1 MEINLWTVIITIFNV
16 VILYIY
22 LKKKLFIP
30 VTTFM
35 ENRTNTIEN
44 NIKTSVNKKK
54 EAEELR
60 KQYEEKLKEL
70 NEEGRKIVEEYKIKA
85 QSIHDEIVEAAKKEA
100 DFIRQRAREDAELEM
115 ERAQDEIK
123 KQIVSL
129 SILAAAKAIERELDE
144 EKHHALIREFIN
156 RVGA

>member
-1 MEINLWTVIITIFNV
+1 MEINLWTVVITIFNV
-16 VILYIY
+16 VILYIF

-44 NIKTSVNKKK
+44 NIKSSINKKK
-54 EAEELR
+54 EAEEL
-60 KQYEEKLKEL
+60 KKEYENKLKEL
-70 NEEGRKIVEEYKIKA
+70 NEQGKRIVEEYKNKA
-85 QSIHDEIVEAAKKEA
+85 LNIHDEIIAQAKKEA
-100 DFIRQRAREDAELEM
+100 DFIRQKAREDAELEM

-129 SILAAAKAIERELDE
+129 ALLVAAKAIERELDE
-144 EKHHALIREFIN
+144 EKHHALIKEFIN